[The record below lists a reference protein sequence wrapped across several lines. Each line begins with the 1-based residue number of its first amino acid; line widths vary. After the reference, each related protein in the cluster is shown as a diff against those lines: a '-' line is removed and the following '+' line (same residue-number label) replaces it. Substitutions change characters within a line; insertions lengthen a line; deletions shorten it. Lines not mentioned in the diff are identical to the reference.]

1 MARVMICSPDEIIP
15 GKRKEKTYVFL
26 AGPIQ
31 GVHDWQ
37 SEDIPDIGDDVIFIN
52 PRRRVHPDPSFNWK
66 EQVDWETAALR
77 VSDYILFWVPKEEV
91 VIPGRD
97 YAQTTK
103 IELMENLVRG
113 KNIVLGIHPEVHT
126 RRYLVEKFKAYTG
139 RDVHSDL
146 PGCLKELGEMI
157 DSRNQKKETWF
168 TSDTH
173 FGSQRTL
180 ELSKRPFLGVEEMNW
195 TMVERWNKVVSPE
208 SEVIHL
214 GDFGDYKWARY
225 LNGKIK
231 LLYGNY
237 ERKEGEDIPRN
248 SLESYNVTV
257 LKPNILAL
265 KVRGFNEDP
274 NFKLILGHEPTN
286 VLRYLNEHDSDDGAW
301 AVFGHIHGRQ
311 RIKKFGVD
319 VGVDCNN
326 FYPISLQDLKFY
338 FNAINKHYDEEVWS

>member
-1 MARVMICSPDEIIP
+1 
-15 GKRKEKTYVFL
+15 
-26 AGPIQ
+26 
-31 GVHDWQ
+31 
-37 SEDIPDIGDDVIFIN
+37 
-52 PRRRVHPDPSFNWK
+52 
-66 EQVDWETAALR
+66 
-77 VSDYILFWVPKEEV
+77 
-91 VIPGRD
+91 
-97 YAQTTK
+97 
-103 IELMENLVRG
+103 MENLVRG

-146 PGCLKELGEMI
+146 PGCLKELREMI

-180 ELSKRPFLGVEEMNW
+180 ELSKRPFLGIEEMNW

-326 FYPISLQDLKFY
+326 FYPMSLQDLKFY